1 MLIISFFQNLFRF
14 LLILRKGSNFR
25 NLESPYWLI
34 YWLFLKLWYLKFV
47 RQLDII
53 ITEKSGLLYY
63 WILKNYILERA
74 LSSKHFPKSSSNP
87 FFMLY
92 IGGLNFFFFF
102 FLSSPFPLSFSPFLA
117 QRSKEGFQVQGGGV
131 RNLFSCQDMG
141 PDTSSS
147 IRVVCFYLHISF
159 EKHLKTMVER
169 Q

>member
-102 FLSSPFPLSFSPFLA
+102 FFFLPLSLCPFLLSLPKGPKRGF
-117 QRSKEGFQVQGGGV
+117 RSKEGVLETCSVV
-131 RNLFSCQDMG
+131 RIWAQTLPLQ
-141 PDTSSS
+141 
-147 IRVVCFYLHISF
+147 
-159 EKHLKTMVER
+159 
-169 Q
+169 